1 MGFRAAGN
9 SNDEEGDVYSS
20 SKPTAP
26 ACERT
31 LQKHVPRAKPAFSS
45 REEKGT
51 LGKEV
56 EDLNHSRLGGETAIG
71 VHAHKE
77 IKNFQK
83 SSRAICGALGGLQ
96 SYSDRGGAAGQCSG
110 RSQGLQ
116 ALESG

>member
-1 MGFRAAGN
+1 MAGN
-9 SNDEEGDVYSS
+9 SNDEEEDMYPS

-31 LQKHVPRAKPAFSS
+31 VRKHVPRAKPGFSS

-51 LGKEV
+51 LGKEA
-56 EDLNHSRLGGETAIG
+56 EDLNHSRLGGETTIG

-77 IKNFQK
+77 IKNFQR

-96 SYSDRGGAAGQCSG
+96 S
-110 RSQGLQ
+110 
-116 ALESG
+116 